1 MNRTLL
7 GYGTTY
13 IHLPGISKE
22 RRGAK
27 KYMKKYGRKYSKFDN
42 GEGGKPLGPRSSTH
56 PSTKKQTKKTRR
68 SNIKLLKTT
77 GKEKNLKISQRK
89 KWLKSQNKSET
100 MWTTR

>member
-56 PSTKKQTKKTRR
+56 PSTKKQTKKQEEVT
-68 SNIKLLKTT
+68 SNCLKPL
-77 GKEKNLKISQRK
+77 GKKKNLKISQRK
-89 KWLKSQNKSET
+89 ND
-100 MWTTR
+100 